1 MGVENPTGRKLP
13 RLTEALTNCRGNIF
27 DKIEAR
33 HPEESTATAVFFKS
47 LDLVAA
53 GVAMSVVISFTHFT
67 EFLLGKF
74 AQSIQDKIPR
84 RSIPPES
91 S

>member
-1 MGVENPTGRKLP
+1 MGVENSPGRKLP

-33 HPEESTATAVFFKS
+33 HPKESTFAAVFFKS
-47 LDLVAA
+47 SDLVAA
-53 GVAMSVVISFTHFT
+53 GVAISIVISFTHLT

-74 AQSIQDKIPR
+74 TQSIQDTISR
-84 RSIPPES
+84 RPVPPES